1 MYRGVL
7 ISGDWDW
14 NREVP
19 LYTEVSSF
27 QGIGIGIEVLLYT
40 EVSSFQGIGIGIEQ
54 FYGVIMCNNS
64 V

>member
-19 LYTEVSSF
+19 LYTEASSF
-27 QGIGIGIEVLLYT
+27 QGIGIGIERFHCVQRRPHFRGWGLGL
-40 EVSSFQGIGIGIEQ
+40 E
-54 FYGVIMCNNS
+54 
-64 V
+64 